1 MKNIH
6 QLKRIFVLPNSPK
19 EIENKAVQFTS
30 ALAHEL
36 RNPLTNII
44 LSVDQLL
51 TLVENNTEV
60 RMYLDI
66 IMRGAERIN
75 KVAGMLLKSNASDSM
90 QREECSI
97 HQLLEEV
104 LEIAGDRIRLKHIS
118 IDRSYETRD
127 LRALINVQELKMALT
142 NIVINAVDAM
152 SMDIGQLKII
162 TTSIGDKFMVQIQDN
177 GCGISE
183 ENLKN
188 IFKPFFS
195 NKPGGLGMGL
205 AATWDILKS
214 NHVGVN
220 VKSVEGRGTSFNLLF
235 DKSYDQ
241 SA

>member
-6 QLKRIFVLPNSPK
+6 QLKRIFVLPNSP
-19 EIENKAVQFTS
+19 EQIENKAVQFSS

-75 KVAGMLLKSNASDSM
+75 KVVGMLLKSDASDSM

-127 LRALINVQELKMALT
+127 LRALINAQELKMALT

-188 IFKPFFS
+188 IFPR
-195 NKPGGLGMGL
+195 L
-205 AATWDILKS
+205 
-214 NHVGVN
+214 
-220 VKSVEGRGTSFNLLF
+220 
-235 DKSYDQ
+235 
-241 SA
+241 